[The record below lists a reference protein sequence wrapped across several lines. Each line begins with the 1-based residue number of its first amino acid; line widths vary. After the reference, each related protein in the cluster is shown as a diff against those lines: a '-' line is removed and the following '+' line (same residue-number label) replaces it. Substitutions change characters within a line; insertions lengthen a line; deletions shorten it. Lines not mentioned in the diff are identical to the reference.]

1 MPTKTFD
8 AVTGECR
15 VRFRLPAEAGAEQ
28 AWLVG
33 DFNGWSTD
41 ATPLVRQPDGSL
53 EVEVVLPPGRDY
65 RFRYYRGGD
74 RWDNDWSADA
84 YEPNDFGGADSIVS
98 VPPHPGGHGPTAVVS
113 VAPLR
118 RPRPGQGRPDQS
130 RPSQAPS
137 LTTKPKPTPGPAPE
151 VTRG

>member
-15 VRFRLPAEAGAEQ
+15 VTFRLPAEAGAEQ

-33 DFNGWSTD
+33 DFNGWSHD
-41 ATPLVRQPDGSL
+41 ATPLERQDDGSL
-53 EVEVVLPPGRDY
+53 QVEVVLPPGRDY
-65 RFRYYRGGD
+65 RFRYYRGDD

-98 VPPHPGGHGPTAVVS
+98 VPPNPAGTGPTAIVS
-113 VAPLR
+113 VAPMR
-118 RPRPGQGRPDQS
+118 RT

-137 LTTKPKPTPGPAPE
+137 LTTKPRSPAPTPPNLA
-151 VTRG
+151 RS

>member
-15 VRFRLPAEAGAEQ
+15 VTFRLPAEAGAER

-41 ATPLVRQPDGSL
+41 ATPLERQADGSL
-53 EVEVVLPPGRDY
+53 QVEIVLPPGRDY
-65 RFRYYRGGD
+65 RFRYYRGDD

-84 YEPNDFGGADSIVS
+84 YEDNDFGGADSIVS
-98 VPPHPGGHGPTAVVS
+98 IPPHPAVQGPTAVVS
-113 VAPLR
+113 VAPAHR
-118 RPRPGQGRPDQS
+118 T

-137 LTTKPKPTPGPAPE
+137 LTVRPRPAAAPPTPKL
-151 VTRG
+151 THS